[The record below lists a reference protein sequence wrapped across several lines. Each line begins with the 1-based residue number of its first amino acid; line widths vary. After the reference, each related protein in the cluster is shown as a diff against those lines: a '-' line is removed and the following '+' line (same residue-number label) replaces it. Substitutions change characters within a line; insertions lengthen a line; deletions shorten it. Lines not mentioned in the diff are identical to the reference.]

1 LTDPGGVPSSGFQNQ
16 ANPYQLTDPHTAV
29 FQFRFEALL
38 IARRHAED
46 CLQKELSVA
55 RRALA
60 DEQTILKEKKNTR
73 RQCLQEQRRKQRR
86 SFRGPDMLLFQTY
99 LQRLEHD
106 IDAQQKRV
114 AAAERQAAQKRLALI
129 EALKKR
135 KILEKLKE
143 RDQESHRRTLAD
155 AERKFIDDVAA
166 RNHSSERPA

>member
-1 LTDPGGVPSSGFQNQ
+1 
-16 ANPYQLTDPHTAV
+16 V

-38 IARRHAED
+38 TARRHAED

-60 DEQTILKEKKNTR
+60 DEQTVLKEKKNSR

-86 SFRGPDMLLFQTY
+86 GFRGPDMLLFQTY
-99 LQRLEHD
+99 LQRLERD

-114 AAAERQAAQKRLALI
+114 AAAERKVGQKRQALI
-129 EALKKR
+129 EAVKKR

-143 RDQESHRRTLAD
+143 KDQESHRRRLAE
-155 AERKFIDDVAA
+155 AERKFIDEVAA
-166 RNHSSERPA
+166 RNHSSARPF

>member
-1 LTDPGGVPSSGFQNQ
+1 
-16 ANPYQLTDPHTAV
+16 V

-46 CLQKELSVA
+46 CLQKELSAA

-60 DEQTILKEKKNTR
+60 DEQAALKEKKNSR

-86 SFRGPDMLLFQTY
+86 GFRGPDMLLFQTY
-99 LQRLEHD
+99 LQRMERD

-114 AAAERQAAQKRLALI
+114 AAAERKAAQKRQALI
-129 EALKKR
+129 EAVKKR

-143 RDQESHRRTLAD
+143 KDQESHRQRLAE
-155 AERKFIDDVAA
+155 AERKFIDEVAA
-166 RNHSSERPA
+166 RNHSFAPPV